1 MNFVQRIEKWGDTHH
16 PKWIDFIRIALGAI
30 LVLKGVQYINN
41 MTALADM
48 MNKARFINMF
58 SVGMISHY
66 VIFAHLIGGALV
78 LCGLLTRLA
87 CLVQI
92 PILLGAVI
100 FVNSAGGLLQV
111 QSELWF
117 SVLILILLIFFAVEG
132 SGPISIDEWMRK
144 NSDERPHNRNWGQ

>member
-1 MNFVQRIEKWGDTHH
+1 MNFVQRIEKWGDAHH

-87 CLVQI
+87 CIVQI

-100 FVNSAGGLLQV
+100 FINSAGGLLQV

-117 SVLILILLIFFAVEG
+117 SVIILILLIFFTIEG

-144 NSDERPHNRNWGQ
+144 NSDERPHNRKWGQ

>member
-1 MNFVQRIEKWGDTHH
+1 MNFVQRIEKWGDSHH

-66 VIFAHLIGGALV
+66 VIFAHLMEGDSFCVG
-78 LCGLLTRLA
+78 
-87 CLVQI
+87 CLPDLPV
-92 PILLGAVI
+92 
-100 FVNSAGGLLQV
+100 
-111 QSELWF
+111 
-117 SVLILILLIFFAVEG
+117 
-132 SGPISIDEWMRK
+132 
-144 NSDERPHNRNWGQ
+144 